1 MLTIKDE
8 TKHEIVINKSK
19 FITLLY
25 RVNNIDEINDKLD
38 NAKKNYKDA
47 THYCYAYII
56 DNIKRFSDD
65 NEPSGTAGVPI
76 LNVLENN
83 NLNFILCIVVRY
95 FGGVKLG
102 AGGLVRAY
110 SKSCSECIIKSEL
123 IEITNGYNVQIWFN
137 YNQIK
142 FIEKL
147 LTNYE
152 INDKVF
158 ENQIMFDFNISCEG
172 FNNIKSVLELE
183 DIKYEIK
190 RTLLVKK

>member
-110 SKSCSECIIKSEL
+110 SKSCSECIIKSKL